1 MTPFALLLTVLL
13 MVTPTPGNVTPAALI
28 DAPSIQCKDFAGRQI
43 RLADR
48 QLRSNRYNAALRV
61 LNTAAEHCDIP
72 EVREKI
78 ESVLSSWWNT
88 LNRSGSPE
96 QISAFLSTVRQQSY
110 LPSGAERRFEA
121 RISGSLGTRIEE
133 AFGNGSYAAA
143 HQLCRSFP
151 SFTDQSF
158 DQQYQCGESARQLG
172 AHSAAASRYE
182 WMLGSWTADQDNTS
196 WNEAASRLSNLYLKV
211 GRFNDAFS
219 LTKRIAVRNTEP
231 QTLLS
236 AVTAVRASMLEP
248 IVRMGDVLLQ
258 GMTSDQ
264 AVSHVKTSMSRV
276 RFPEY
281 VESVYT
287 VTSDLGADIAFYS
300 ADNARLPSSSAVSS
314 ASGAVSLLT
323 SESGGRAWLVTPIT
337 AGYLFVQFNQKTVAE
352 ENVILESLLSNIQD
366 ESEWKALYEY
376 EFTSTYP
383 ATGSAVATWIAGAQ
397 LSGRSTTSYN
407 DAFDQSPVLRYYG
420 VQDADGEITASHSFA
435 RGLIEYPDA
444 VWQKTSSTP
453 ALYHHEVTKNGIALR
468 EVVWPMYDD
477 QQWSGVVRV
486 GMISAN

>member
-1 MTPFALLLTVLL
+1 MTPLALLLTVLL
-13 MVTPTPGNVTPAALI
+13 MVTPTPNNVTSAALT
-28 DAPSIQCKDFAGRQI
+28 DRPSMRCEDFAGRQI
-43 RLADR
+43 RLANR
-48 QLRSNRYNAALRV
+48 QLRSDNYNAALRV
-61 LNTAAEHCDIP
+61 LKTAAENCDIP

-88 LNRSGSPE
+88 LNRNGSPE

-110 LPSGAERRFEA
+110 LPSGAESRFES

-133 AFGNGSYAAA
+133 AFDNGSYATA
-143 HQLCRSFP
+143 HLLCRSFP

-158 DQQYQCGESARQLG
+158 GQQYQCGESARQQG
-172 AHSAAASRYE
+172 AHTTAASRYE
-182 WMLGSWTADQDNTS
+182 WMVGNWTADQNNVS
-196 WNEAASRLSNLYLKV
+196 WNEAASRLRDLYLKV
-211 GRFNDAFS
+211 ARFTDAFG
-219 LTKRIAVRNTEP
+219 LTKRIAARNTEP

-248 IVRMGDVLLQ
+248 IVRMGNVLLQ
-258 GMTSDQ
+258 GMMSDQ

-287 VTSDLGADIAFYS
+287 VTSDLGADIAFYG
-300 ADNARLPSSSAVSS
+300 ADDARLPSSSAVSS
-314 ASGAVSLLT
+314 ASGAVSLVT
-323 SESGGRAWLVTPIT
+323 SENDGRAWLVTPIT
-337 AGYLFVQFNQKTVAE
+337 AGYLFVQFSQKTVAE

-366 ESEWKALYEY
+366 ESEWKTLYEY

-397 LSGRSTTSYN
+397 LAGRSVASYN
-407 DAFDQSPVLRYYG
+407 DAFDQSRVLRYYG
-420 VQDADGEITASHSFA
+420 VQNADGEIIASHSFA
-435 RGLIEYPDA
+435 RGLIDYSDA
-444 VWQKTSSTP
+444 VWRKTSSTP
-453 ALYHHEVTKNGIALR
+453 ALYHHEVNKNDTTLR

-477 QQWSGVVRV
+477 EQWSGVVRV
-486 GMISAN
+486 GIISAN